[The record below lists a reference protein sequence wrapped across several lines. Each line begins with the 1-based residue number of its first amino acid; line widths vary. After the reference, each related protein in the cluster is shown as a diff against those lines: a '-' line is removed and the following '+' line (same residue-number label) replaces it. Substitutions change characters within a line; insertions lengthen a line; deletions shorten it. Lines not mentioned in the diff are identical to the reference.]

1 MIRSRCLLLVG
12 LSLVVLGFGWAAAEA
27 PLPGDGTTQVRVFE
41 LKHLATKEA
50 GLVLRTIFEAGRIAE
65 LPDRGVLI
73 IADLPARLD
82 AMGKLLEKIDQ
93 PVARARLAASAE
105 SRGQQ
110 P

>member
-12 LSLVVLGFGWAAAEA
+12 LSLAVLGFGSTLAEA
-27 PLPGDGTTQVRVFE
+27 PLPGDGATQVRVFE

-65 LPDRGVLI
+65 LPERGVLI
-73 IADLPARLD
+73 VADAPARLE
-82 AMGKLLEKIDQ
+82 AMAKLLEKVDQ
-93 PVARARLAASAE
+93 PIARARVAASAE
-105 SRGQQ
+105 SRERQ